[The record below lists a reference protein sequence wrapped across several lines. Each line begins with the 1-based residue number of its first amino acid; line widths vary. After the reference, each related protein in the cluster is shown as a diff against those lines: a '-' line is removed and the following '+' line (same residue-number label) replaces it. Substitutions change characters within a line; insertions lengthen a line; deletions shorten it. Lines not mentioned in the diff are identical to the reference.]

1 MVRQLERMTN
11 RRTAN
16 LAMIVVVLWI
26 SSAAMGQVAA
36 GQKLSPPL
44 VSHHDGIFNGKQL
57 QYTAT
62 VEGLEVSDAKGK
74 PAARVVTFGYTAAM
88 TRRSGQ
94 LCSFSRAA
102 RSPHGAGEQHN
113 RVSRAPAEHR
123 QLRSLSSHAG
133 GARLV
138 SRKG

>member
-44 VSHHDGIFNGKQL
+44 VSHLPVITHHDGIFNGKQL

-62 VEGLEVSDAKGK
+62 V
-74 PAARVVTFGYTAAM
+74 
-88 TRRSGQ
+88 
-94 LCSFSRAA
+94 
-102 RSPHGAGEQHN
+102 
-113 RVSRAPAEHR
+113 
-123 QLRSLSSHAG
+123 
-133 GARLV
+133 
-138 SRKG
+138 